1 MLEYLV
7 LGEFVVSLLMA
18 FAAVCALFWAE
29 LSGTLR
35 NIEGVKQRVL
45 EVEDDDGRRAG

>member
-18 FAAVCALFWAE
+18 LAAACALFWGE
-29 LSGTLR
+29 LSGALR
-35 NIEGVKQRVL
+35 NVEGVKHRVL
-45 EVEDDDGRRAG
+45 EVEEDDARRAG